1 MPKTELGPF
10 EQALL
15 DAALEEFADIPSEEE
30 ISLTFSEEFE
40 EAGAELVEKARRG
53 KVPSVSRTLRRVLL
67 VAAIVAALAT
77 TVMATP
83 SFRDAVIRFFSSNAG
98 THYEFSFD
106 PEQAATAPEY
116 IEKVYK
122 PTYIPEGFSEDF
134 AYVDI
139 GYVCYIW
146 LSESGESISFDQMT
160 IPNDSEGPA
169 PDAEQS
175 TVETLNLN
183 GYEVFC
189 VSREGEGTIYY
200 WTDNAYFYQLY
211 YGVSISREEGNKI
224 FYSIAWDQNA
234 VIPEY

>member
-1 MPKTELGPF
+1 MPKTELRPF

-15 DAALEEFADIPSEEE
+15 DAALEEFTDIPSEEE
-30 ISLTFSEEFE
+30 INLTFSEEFE

-122 PTYIPEGFSEDF
+122 PTYIPEGFSEDT
-134 AYVDI
+134 VLIDTSW
-139 GYVCYIW
+139 VVYIW
-146 LSESGESISFDQMT
+146 LSESGDFISLDQYP
-160 IPNDSEGPA
+160 IPNDTEGPR
-169 PDAEQS
+169 PDAEDVE
-175 TVETLNLN
+175 VETLSLN

-189 VSREGEGTIYY
+189 VYSDGNTMYH
-200 WTDNAYFYQLY
+200 WTDNEYFYQMIF
-211 YGVSISREEGNKI
+211 GPSVSEGECKKV
-224 FYSIAWDQNA
+224 FYSIAWDQQA
-234 VIPEY
+234 IIPEQ